1 MATPVTISYGSFTF
15 DGAENTY
22 PVPYLSRSN
31 EMVYYADKWCQ
42 ATKISLAGQV
52 TGTYS
57 EINTQR
63 NAILTAFAEDF
74 KDLTVVDNGSTILTF
89 SKCVV
94 RSVSFDPS
102 NIGAASYSIEL
113 DCYQSSDFNGTFGVM
128 DPVNQWSFNE
138 GEDSLITISHNI
150 SARGFKTSNSA
161 ITNAKNFVQ
170 GLQGTSTF
178 SAVTPQFIGGLSVS
192 NLVLKSSG
200 VSINRLD
207 STYEINEDY
216 VAQTGTIMDIA
227 AIAGVTSSFS
237 ANLSSGAADDYLSVG
252 VDYTIQGGKDI
263 TDSNLRLKTPTVS
276 TLYSVA
282 TGATQITGLNTGAL
296 SYNINEDL
304 NSKTISVTASFNNDR
319 AYEVFS
325 VENPTTFSGVY
336 FDYNASVD
344 TDLITDVTTVSI
356 NGSLK
361 SQIGGIQ
368 NKVDRVSGYY
378 YTHINNNA
386 SLYPNG
392 ITGYLKSVADSCY
405 TYPNGEWTAG
415 TYSLFSGPESI
426 SVTDN
431 YTKGE
436 INISATFSD
445 KDKKVGFKEASFNV
459 SVKPSLAQYSAKA
472 SANRDGLYQVF
483 DLNTRT
489 REEVTVGGN
498 FSAYAENTDY
508 RAEVATYI
516 DNIENFYVATP
527 QAFVTSES
535 ADEVPAP
542 YYSIG
547 FNHTYSKFTSA
558 NNEFIPTSLYANL
571 VVK

>member
-1 MATPVTISYGSFTF
+1 MATPVTISYGTFTF

-52 TGTYS
+52 TGTYD
-57 EINTQR
+57 EINTR
-63 NAILTAFAEDF
+63 RSAILTAFAEDF
-74 KDLTVVDNGSTILTF
+74 KDLTVVDDGSTILTF

-138 GEDSLITISHNI
+138 GDDSLITINHTI

-192 NLVLKSSG
+192 NLVLKGSG

-207 STYEINEDY
+207 STYEITEDY

-227 AIAGVTSSFS
+227 AIPGVTSSFS
-237 ANLSSGAADDYLSVG
+237 ADLSSGAADDYLSVN
-252 VDYTIQGGKDI
+252 VDYTLQGGKDI
-263 TDSNLRLKTPTVS
+263 TDSDLRSKTPTVS
-276 TLYSVA
+276 TIYSIA
-282 TGATQITGLNTGAL
+282 TGAVDITGLNTGAL
-296 SYNINEDL
+296 SYSINEDL
-304 NSKTISVTASFNNDR
+304 NAKTISVRASFNNDR

-325 VENPTTFSGVY
+325 KENPTTFSGVY

-361 SQIGGIQ
+361 SQVNGIQ

-472 SANRDGLYQVF
+472 SANKDGLYQVF

-508 RAEVATYI
+508 RTEVATYI
-516 DNIENFYVATP
+516 DDIENFLCRNPSSFCY
-527 QAFVTSES
+527 FRES
-535 ADEVPAP
+535 
-542 YYSIG
+542 
-547 FNHTYSKFTSA
+547 
-558 NNEFIPTSLYANL
+558 
-571 VVK
+571 

>member
-1 MATPVTISYGSFTF
+1 MATPVTISYGTFTF

-52 TGTYS
+52 TGTYD
-57 EINTQR
+57 EINTR
-63 NAILTAFAEDF
+63 RSAILTAFAEDF
-74 KDLTVVDNGSTILTF
+74 KDLTVVDDGSTILTF

-138 GEDSLITISHNI
+138 GGDSLITINHTI

-192 NLVLKSSG
+192 NLVLKGSG

-207 STYEINEDY
+207 STYEITEDY

-227 AIAGVTSSFS
+227 AIPGVTSSFS
-237 ANLSSGAADDYLSVG
+237 ADLTSGAADDYLSVN

-263 TDSNLRLKTPTVS
+263 TDSDLRSKTPTVS
-276 TLYSVA
+276 TIYSIA
-282 TGATQITGLNTGAL
+282 TGAVDITGLNTGAL
-296 SYNINEDL
+296 SYSINEDL
-304 NSKTISVTASFNNDR
+304 NAKTISVKASFNNDR

-325 VENPTTFSGVY
+325 KENPTTFSGVY

-361 SQIGGIQ
+361 SQVNGIQ

-378 YTHINNNA
+378 YTDINNNP
-386 SLYPNG
+386 SVYPNG

-472 SANRDGLYQVF
+472 SANKDGLYQVF

-516 DNIENFYVATP
+516 DDIKNFYVATP

-535 ADEVPAP
+535 LDEVAAP
-542 YYSIG
+542 YYSLG
-547 FNHTYSKFTSA
+547 FSHTYSKFTSA

>member
-52 TGTYS
+52 TGTFS
-57 EINTQR
+57 EINTRR

-128 DPVNQWSFNE
+128 DPVNEWSFNE
-138 GEDSLITISHNI
+138 GDDSLITITHNI

-178 SAVTPQFIGGLSVS
+178 SAVTPEFIGGLSVS

-252 VDYTIQGGKDI
+252 VDYTVQGGKDI
-263 TDSNLRLKTPTVS
+263 SDSDLRLKTPTVS

-336 FDYNASVD
+336 FDYEASVD
-344 TDLITDVTTVSI
+344 TDLTTDITTVSI

-436 INISATFSD
+436 INMSATFSD
-445 KDKKVGFKEASFNV
+445 KDNKVGFKEASFNV

-516 DNIENFYVATP
+516 DTIENFYVGTP
-527 QAFVTSES
+527 NAFVTAES

-547 FNHTYSKFTSA
+547 FSHTYNKFTSS
-558 NNEFIPTSLYANL
+558 NNEFIPKSLYANL

>member
-52 TGTYS
+52 TGTFS
-57 EINTQR
+57 EINTRR

-128 DPVNQWSFNE
+128 DPVNEWSFNE
-138 GEDSLITISHNI
+138 GDDSLITITHNI

-178 SAVTPQFIGGLSVS
+178 SAVTPEFIGGLSVS

-252 VDYTIQGGKDI
+252 VDYTVQGGKDI
-263 TDSNLRLKTPTVS
+263 SDSDLRLKTPTVS

-336 FDYNASVD
+336 FDYEASVD
-344 TDLITDVTTVSI
+344 TDLTTDITTVSI

-436 INISATFSD
+436 INMSATFSD
-445 KDKKVGFKEASFNV
+445 KDNKVGFKEASFNV

-498 FSAYAENTDY
+498 FSAYAENADY

-516 DNIENFYVATP
+516 DTIENFYVGTP
-527 QAFVTSES
+527 NAFVTAES

-547 FNHTYSKFTSA
+547 FSHTYNKFTSS
-558 NNEFIPTSLYANL
+558 NNEFIPKSLYANL